1 MPQPK
6 LKKNSGLGRTIIKDR
21 FKGHKP
27 KDGDTAL
34 HTTDLNDGPSWTNLQ
49 SITHQ
54 KDLDEFLSTAQLA
67 GTQFTAERLNIK
79 VVTNHYENPFLL
91 SSEKEKETLARHEAN
106 KERLVIPRRPKW
118 DKSTTPEQL
127 EHEEKESFL
136 RWRQQDEFL
145 LTPFERN
152 IEVWRQLWRVIER
165 SDLVVQIVDA
175 RNPLF
180 FRSIDLEK
188 YVKEIDEKKKNLL
201 LINKAD
207 LLTKYFDSQGI
218 RYIFFSAV
226 LANEEIEKQIKTDE
240 EEENDLKI
248 FNIKNS
254 ENNKV
259 KIVTTED
266 LISLLTA
273 EVQDMEGLVGYP
285 NVGKSSTIN
294 TLLGAKKVSVSS
306 TPGKTKHF
314 QTINLSQNLVLC
326 DCPGLVFPNFAT
338 TNAEMICNGVLPIDQ
353 MREHT
358 GPAAL
363 VSKRIPKDVLETMY
377 GIKILTKPVEEGGSG
392 IPTPEEF
399 LIAYAGRLAAR
410 GLTKSG
416 HGNYDESRAARYILK
431 DYVKGK
437 LPFCHPPPDSNI
449 SIEEFNMELHDPK
462 LYLKKNN
469 NKKTIT
475 SSNINDAKEE
485 YEYDDG
491 INDIIISGA
500 KIKGKF
506 SKTVNEFNRVKIY
519 PINYD
524 IDDNNN
530 DSSRDVG
537 RAVLTGKKH
546 FKKGRKKH

>member
-207 LLTKYFDSQGI
+207 LLTI
-218 RYIFFSAV
+218 
-226 LANEEIEKQIKTDE
+226 LANEEIEKQIKTDVN
-240 EEENDLKI
+240 NDGRIFLNISSILKPLEI
-248 FNIKNS
+248 DSSHYLYKSLIGPFKSIGKYEYEIIHQPNGNCANNINYKP
-254 ENNKV
+254 
-259 KIVTTED
+259 I
-266 LISLLTA
+266 IIA
-273 EVQDMEGLVGYP
+273 
-285 NVGKSSTIN
+285 SSTF
-294 TLLGAKKVSVSS
+294 TLF
-306 TPGKTKHF
+306 P
-314 QTINLSQNLVLC
+314 NLS
-326 DCPGLVFPNFAT
+326 
-338 TNAEMICNGVLPIDQ
+338 LPSS
-353 MREHT
+353 
-358 GPAAL
+358 P
-363 VSKRIPKDVLETMY
+363 
-377 GIKILTKPVEEGGSG
+377 
-392 IPTPEEF
+392 
-399 LIAYAGRLAAR
+399 
-410 GLTKSG
+410 
-416 HGNYDESRAARYILK
+416 
-431 DYVKGK
+431 
-437 LPFCHPPPDSNI
+437 
-449 SIEEFNMELHDPK
+449 
-462 LYLKKNN
+462 
-469 NKKTIT
+469 T
-475 SSNINDAKEE
+475 SSSLSNM
-485 YEYDDG
+485 
-491 INDIIISGA
+491 SLP
-500 KIKGKF
+500 
-506 SKTVNEFNRVKIY
+506 SM
-519 PINYD
+519 
-524 IDDNNN
+524 
-530 DSSRDVG
+530 SS
-537 RAVLTGKKH
+537 
-546 FKKGRKKH
+546 

>member
-188 YVKEIDEKKKNLL
+188 Y
-201 LINKAD
+201 
-207 LLTKYFDSQGI
+207 G
-218 RYIFFSAV
+218 
-226 LANEEIEKQIKTDE
+226 E